1 MVVKDRGLIMHWLR
15 KRFYCL
21 GSYFPLQGEEI
32 KSGFALN
39 YFTWNSHAIDIKL
52 PRFFCAGCKRHG
64 LFFRPL
70 SFLQA
75 TLSGLRGE
83 ISSLQDQLDEHTE
96 AVQTSSK
103 AWK

>member
-1 MVVKDRGLIMHWLR
+1 MHWLR

-21 GSYFPLQGEEI
+21 SSYFRLVLGKGKRNQ
-32 KSGFALN
+32 KWSCFKLFHLN
-39 YFTWNSHAIDIKL
+39 SIIHAIDIKHQ
-52 PRFFCAGCKRHG
+52 RFFCAGCKRHG